1 MGVVWAMSFPALVV
15 LLFALAIFEV
25 WGRRF
30 LPWHRRGQGRRMA
43 SSVAM
48 EELVAGMYGTK
59 RYELEQRQVDVMLVQ
74 HEEDGAP
81 PRTRVDLDAGKVVI
95 HPPTAE
101 GRKVS

>member
-1 MGVVWAMSFPALVV
+1 MGVVWALSFPALVV
-15 LLFALAIFEV
+15 LLFAAAVFEI

-59 RYELEQRQVDVMLVQ
+59 RYELEQRQVDIMLVEDQ
-74 HEEDGAP
+74 ADGAP
-81 PRTRVDLDAGKVVI
+81 PRSHVDLDAGKVVLRSTEK
-95 HPPTAE
+95 P
-101 GRKVS
+101 